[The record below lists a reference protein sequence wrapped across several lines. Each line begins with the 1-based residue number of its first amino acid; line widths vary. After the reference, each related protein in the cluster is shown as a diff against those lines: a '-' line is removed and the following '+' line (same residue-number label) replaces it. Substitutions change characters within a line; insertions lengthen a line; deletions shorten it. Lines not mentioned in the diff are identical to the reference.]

1 MTRCSCRHS
10 SSTIV
15 FLRRVP
21 FDSPF
26 AATVA
31 LGACWRFD
39 LREIESRW
47 SVGGEP
53 SVGSI
58 NDAADHCGIDVLD
71 GVNQLSVVGEVIDDV
86 LYELWH
92 VTNVYKE

>member
-1 MTRCSCRHS
+1 MDT
-10 SSTIV
+10 

-31 LGACWRFD
+31 LRLHGECWRYD
-39 LREIESRW
+39 RREIESRW

-53 SVGSI
+53 SAGSI

-71 GVNQLSVVGEVIDDV
+71 GVIFLSGTKNAKGRCKQLGARLCDM
-86 LYELWH
+86 
-92 VTNVYKE
+92 K

>member
-1 MTRCSCRHS
+1 MDT
-10 SSTIV
+10 

-71 GVNQLSVVGEVIDDV
+71 GVIVLSGTKNAKGNCKQLGAHLCDM
-86 LYELWH
+86 
-92 VTNVYKE
+92 K